1 MTAASRNALAI
12 EVRVSYAATAAKLV
26 NCADALPKMDSVQ
39 EHHERRLGDQLIE
52 WAIVQVMR
60 DAARYR
66 AQRAH
71 PFLLD
76 DLLPRVA

>member
-1 MTAASRNALAI
+1 
-12 EVRVSYAATAAKLV
+12 
-26 NCADALPKMDSVQ
+26 MDSVQ
-39 EHHERRLGDQLIE
+39 EHHERRVRDQLTE

-60 DAARYR
+60 DAARHR

-76 DLLPRVA
+76 DLLLRVA

>member
-1 MTAASRNALAI
+1 MGSIQEYHKR
-12 EVRVSYAATAAKLV
+12 RV
-26 NCADALPKMDSVQ
+26 
-39 EHHERRLGDQLIE
+39 GDQLIE

-60 DAARYR
+60 DAALHR

-76 DLLPRVA
+76 DLLLRVRNSLIGFSRSVVRRCNSAVRLSTSRSNPPL

>member
-1 MTAASRNALAI
+1 
-12 EVRVSYAATAAKLV
+12 
-26 NCADALPKMDSVQ
+26 MDSVQ
-39 EHHERRLGDQLIE
+39 EHHERRVGDQLIE

-60 DAARYR
+60 DAARHR

-76 DLLPRVA
+76 DLLLRVA